1 MRLVTVATDNQRYF
15 PYLKKSAKKHGYLL
29 HVLGWGQKWQGFA
42 WKLSLMID
50 YLKRV
55 PQDEFVCFVDAY
67 DVIVLQDAH
76 VALATFH
83 QLTKGDSSKIVISED
98 RATLFSVKVVDALF
112 FYQCNGK
119 YLNSGTYMGQAST
132 ILRVLQALDI
142 SNKDDD
148 QVLMQKECKRAPDTF
163 KVDSNAEIFLVCCSP
178 AKEIDFEKEQLDFYK
193 GQLRFKKKYYPCFL
207 HATGAAN
214 IDNILVELGYDLK
227 EYKYTQESLWR
238 YFFKY
243 FVHYLRQFLKI
254 YFWFILVVLALIIL
268 SLWVRK
274 KRTKTN
280 AYAKR
285 VR

>member
-1 MRLVTVATDNQRYF
+1 MRLVTVATDSQRYF
-15 PYLKKSAKKHGYLL
+15 PYLKKSAEKHGYAL
-29 HVLGWGQKWQGFA
+29 HVLGLGQKWQGFA

-76 VALATFH
+76 VALDTFH

-119 YLNSGTYMGQAST
+119 YLNSGTYMGRAST
-132 ILRVLQALDI
+132 ILKILQSLDI

-148 QVLMQKECKRAPDTF
+148 QVLMQKKCKSIPNTF
-163 KVDSNAEIFLVCCSP
+163 KIDSNAEIFLVCCSP
-178 AKEIDFEKEQLDFYK
+178 AKEIDFKKEQLEFHN

-214 IDNILVELGYDLK
+214 IDNILLKLGYDLK
-227 EYKYTQESLWR
+227 EYKYEQESLWK

-243 FVHYLRQFLKI
+243 LVHYTRQFVKI
-254 YFWFILVVLALIIL
+254 YFWLLFFIVCLIVLYLY
-268 SLWVRK
+268 VHK
-274 KRTKTN
+274 KRTRTI
-280 AYAKR
+280 AYDIK